1 MSENFAF
8 AKFCSLPL
16 ALTLT
21 RTTHLLQLMYMLA
34 IIVIAALSLVGIGET
49 TYLIRKRIKMERPI
63 CVIGDSCATVLESK
77 YSKLFLIPNDVLG
90 LLAYMAI
97 LILSAFSITNLWP
110 SPFLVL
116 GITALVAVGSAASF
130 IFAYLQWRVIKA
142 WCFWCL
148 MSAFTLWAMG
158 IVLIVNGF

>member
-1 MSENFAF
+1 MI
-8 AKFCSLPL
+8 
-16 ALTLT
+16 
-21 RTTHLLQLMYMLA
+21 A

-49 TYLIRKRIKMERPI
+49 TYLIRKRLKMERPI
-63 CVIGDSCATVLESK
+63 CVIGDSCAIVLESK
-77 YSKLFLIPNDVLG
+77 YNKLFLIPNDVLG
-90 LLAYMAI
+90 LLTYIAI
-97 LILSAFSITNLWP
+97 LLLSVFSSTNLWP

-116 GITALVAVGSAASF
+116 GITLLVGIGSAASL

-158 IVLIVNGF
+158 IILIINGF